1 MSGISYDACR
11 RGVNQPLGTGSTLP
25 LHILFLNVDRQ
36 QRRAE
41 PEVWQEQRW
50 NEAERRTEIRRGPGW
65 LTQSRMTHK
74 YRQSETLLL
83 SGPRYGRLY
92 GYMTHPSPSF
102 SRTSK
107 TSSGCLVRLSSLS
120 FFSCLQWQKEQ
131 FSGFLFVVF
140 GYLSHRLQH
149 TITAFV
155 HYMPLKHFR
164 TTPADLN
171 WHSGTFTLKKYCR
184 ACQ

>member
-11 RGVNQPLGTGSTLP
+11 QGVNQPLGTGSTLP

-83 SGPRYGRLY
+83 SGPRWASDCTATWLTLHPASPGHQRL
-92 GYMTHPSPSF
+92 PLAAWWDCPRSA
-102 SRTSK
+102 
-107 TSSGCLVRLSSLS
+107 SSAVCSDRKNNFQDFCSWFLVICLIVCSTRSQLLYTT
-120 FFSCLQWQKEQ
+120 CL
-131 FSGFLFVVF
+131 
-140 GYLSHRLQH
+140 
-149 TITAFV
+149 
-155 HYMPLKHFR
+155 
-164 TTPADLN
+164 
-171 WHSGTFTLKKYCR
+171 
-184 ACQ
+184 